1 MRKTVARGL
10 AVVLCAISVAL
21 AADSPAI
28 REVRA
33 RYAECVALEKRPSV
47 RTFEFGRVLQG
58 NDLSLGPWR
67 AYKTLPDSPYEYMIV
82 YVLNGRVR
90 SVGLEQS
97 SPSGDWVSDTS
108 YCYRT
113 DGSLAFQYQVLNTFH
128 STATPGPLR
137 VETRS
142 YHTPAGRRVSLQ
154 ERLLNTKTRQA
165 IRAEFLRFNP
175 PAFSTSAAVVKVV
188 GRPLLPAR

>member
-10 AVVLCAISVAL
+10 AVALCAMTVVL

-33 RYAECVALEKRPSV
+33 RYTECVALEKQPNARKY
-47 RTFEFGRVLQG
+47 EFGRLLEG
-58 NDLSLGPWR
+58 NDLGPWR
-67 AYKTLPDSPYEYMIV
+67 AYRSLTDSPYEYMIV

-113 DGSLAFQYQVLNTFH
+113 DGSLAFQYQVLSTFL
-128 STATPGPLR
+128 STANPGSLR

-142 YHTPAGRRVSLQ
+142 YYTPAGRRVSLQ
-154 ERLLNTKTRQA
+154 ERLLNPKTRQP
-165 IRAEFLRFNP
+165 IRAEYSRFNP
-175 PAFSTSAAVVKVV
+175 PAFPNSAAVVKVV
-188 GRPLLPAR
+188 GRTLLPAR

>member
-1 MRKTVARGL
+1 M
-10 AVVLCAISVAL
+10 SVAL

-33 RYAECVALEKRPSV
+33 RYAECVALEKNTNARKY
-47 RTFEFGRVLQG
+47 EFGRLLEG
-58 NDLSLGPWR
+58 NDLGPWR
-67 AYKTLPDSPYEYMIV
+67 AYNSLPDSPYEYMIV

-108 YCYRT
+108 YCFRT

-128 STATPGPLR
+128 STANPGPLR

-142 YHTPAGRRVSLQ
+142 YYTPPGRRVSVQ
-154 ERLLNTKTRQA
+154 ERLLNIKTRQPVK
-165 IRAEFLRFNP
+165 AEFLRFNP
-175 PAFSTSAAVVKVV
+175 PTFATSAAVVKVV
-188 GRPLLPAR
+188 GRALLPAR